1 MEFREIKDGYV
12 TLDLDPDD
20 SAVLAAVC
28 RVANAYLL
36 GSEPT
41 VNPFDTLGDKGL
53 LASTVEA
60 YRAVFEAGMTA
71 SVALFNLPIR
81 EIPDLTLT
89 ALRVRGPGW
98 NRAQRDVPLPAQKS
112 EADNAI

>member
-12 TLDLDPDD
+12 TMEIDPDD
-20 SAVLAAVC
+20 AALLAAAC
-28 RVANAYLL
+28 RVADAYLH

-53 LASTVEA
+53 LASTVAA

-71 SVALFNLPIR
+71 SLALFNLPIR

-89 ALRVRGPGW
+89 ALRARGPGW
-98 NRAQRDVPLPAQKS
+98 NRAQRDVPLPAQE
-112 EADNAI
+112 EATR